1 MVEQKENNERELSVI
16 IPVHNEEKNILSL
29 TDEICLALD
38 NLVNYE
44 IIYVD
49 DGSTDETKAKIV
61 QLISRLRNVRLV
73 QHDIKGGQSAALYNG
88 VVAAK
93 GAIIATIDGDGQND
107 PADIPILLD
116 VFHSNLKDNPILMIA
131 GWRKGRKDTILKR
144 ASSMVANFIRSRI
157 LGDAVPDTGCGLKV
171 FSRSDF
177 LVFPAFRNMHRFLP
191 ALAIRSGGVVIS
203 KVVNHRERKAGI
215 SKYGT
220 FDRLWVGIA
229 DLCGVA
235 WLLRRKFPDTNPRQY
250 KSDN

>member
-38 NLVNYE
+38 NLVDYE
-44 IIYVD
+44 IVYID
-49 DGSTDETKAKIV
+49 DGSTDDTRAKII
-61 QLISRLRNVRLV
+61 QLTSRLRNVRLV
-73 QHDIKGGQSAALYNG
+73 QHDIKVGQSAALYNG

-116 VFHSNLKDNPILMIA
+116 VFQSNLKDNPILMIA

-144 ASSMVANFIRSRI
+144 VSSIAANFIRSRI

-191 ALAIRSGGVVIS
+191 ALAIRGGGVVIS

-235 WLLRRKFPDTNPRQY
+235 WLLRRKFPDANPRQY

>member
-1 MVEQKENNERELSVI
+1 M
-16 IPVHNEEKNILSL
+16 
-29 TDEICLALD
+29 
-38 NLVNYE
+38 
-44 IIYVD
+44 
-49 DGSTDETKAKIV
+49 IV
-61 QLISRLRNVRLV
+61 
-73 QHDIKGGQSAALYNG
+73 
-88 VVAAK
+88 
-93 GAIIATIDGDGQND
+93 
-107 PADIPILLD
+107 
-116 VFHSNLKDNPILMIA
+116 

-177 LVFPAFRNMHRFLP
+177 LRFPAFKNMHRFLP

-203 KVVNHRERKAGI
+203 EVVNHRERKAGI

-235 WLLRRKFPDTNPRQY
+235 WLLRRKFPDVNPRQY

>member
-38 NLVNYE
+38 NLVDYE
-44 IIYVD
+44 IIYID
-49 DGSTDETKAKIV
+49 DGSTDDTRAKII
-61 QLISRLRNVRLV
+61 QLTSRLRNVRLV

-144 ASSMVANFIRSRI
+144 VSSMVANFIRSRI
-157 LGDAVPDTGCGLKV
+157 LADAVPDTGCGLKV

-177 LVFPAFRNMHRFLP
+177 MAFPAFKNMHRFLP
-191 ALAIRSGGVVIS
+191 ALAIRAGGVVIS
-203 KVVNHRERKAGI
+203 EVVNHRERKAGI

-220 FDRLWVGIA
+220 FDRLWVGIT

-235 WLLRRKFPDTNPRQY
+235 WLIRRKFPDANPHQY
-250 KSDN
+250 KSDK